1 MYKVKGL
8 SVLPLGMPMLS
19 WKGKRQLS
27 DNYFQYHEN
36 VVLQLAFFLL
46 DIFLPCEY
54 MQICILLK
62 CHVIFHNKYNK
73 WTTDYK
79 YLPINVPNI
88 T

>member
-1 MYKVKGL
+1 
-8 SVLPLGMPMLS
+8 
-19 WKGKRQLS
+19 
-27 DNYFQYHEN
+27 
-36 VVLQLAFFLL
+36 
-46 DIFLPCEY
+46 